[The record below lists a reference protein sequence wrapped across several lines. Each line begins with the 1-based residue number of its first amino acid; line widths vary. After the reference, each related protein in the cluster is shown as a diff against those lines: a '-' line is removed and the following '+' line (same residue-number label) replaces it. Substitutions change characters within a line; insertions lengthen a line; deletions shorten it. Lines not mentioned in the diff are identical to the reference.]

1 MFRLKPIRR
10 RPRKALKRP
19 VLRGL
24 EAAFW
29 IVFALA
35 AGIGGE
41 SAVTGFGRLG
51 GDLLPGMAAEARTAP
66 ERHGVAASLP
76 LFGFAPSIFA
86 PAVLYPVVT
95 HAFPAWMR
103 RVTPPPQPKPRM
115 RPAIAIVIDDLGEDV
130 VGTRQAIEL
139 PRPVTLSFLPY
150 PATTPGLA
158 SDAKLRGHEVLVHLP
173 MQADD
178 SGKNPG
184 PMALRVDLPAEE
196 NVKRMDWALERV
208 PGFTGIN
215 NHEGSLFTQDR
226 AALIP
231 VMEALYD
238 RHVFFFDSRTTPNSQ
253 VVPVARAFGV
263 RSASRDV
270 FLDDVETP
278 EAITAQLDHLE
289 AIARAEGVAIAI
301 GHPHAVTLAVLKRW
315 CAQGGDFRLIP
326 VSTALRLKTEHE
338 MGLPVA
344 LLPAAANGP

>member
-41 SAVTGFGRLG
+41 SAITGLGRFGG
-51 GDLLPGMAAEARTAP
+51 ALLPGMAAEARTAP
-66 ERHGVAASLP
+66 ERHGIVASLQ

-103 RVTPPPQPKPRM
+103 HPAPPKPRPQAL
-115 RPAIAIVIDDLGEDV
+115 PAIAIVIDDLGADV
-130 VGTRQAIEL
+130 SGTRQAIAL

-150 PATTPGLA
+150 PSTTPGLA
-158 SDAKLRGHEVLVHLP
+158 SEAKLRGHEVLVHLP

-184 PMALRVDLPAEE
+184 PMALQVDLPADE
-196 NVKRMDWALERV
+196 NIRRMDWALERV

-253 VVPVARAFGV
+253 VVAVARAFGV
-263 RSASRDV
+263 PSASRDV

-278 EAITAQLDHLE
+278 DAITAQLDHLE

-301 GHPHAVTLAVLKRW
+301 GHPHAATLAVLKRW
-315 CAQGGDFRLIP
+315 CAAGSDFRLIP
-326 VSTALRLKTEHE
+326 VSTALRLKTERE
-338 MGLPVA
+338 LGLPVA
-344 LLPAAANGP
+344 SLQPSR